1 MKSEKGIEKTNR
13 KKILAAVALL
23 FALLIVK
30 QQTTESFNQDF
41 LQRKEPGEGNRQESL
56 EAIVDGKSYDVNVEI
71 AERQFTKKE
80 AKNEFDSC
88 KS

>member
-30 QQTTESFNQDF
+30 QQTTESFNQEF

-80 AKNEFDSC
+80 AKNEFH
-88 KS
+88 KLH

>member
-30 QQTTESFNQDF
+30 QQTTESFNQEF

-56 EAIVDGKSYDVNVEI
+56 EAIVDGKSYDVNG
-71 AERQFTKKE
+71 AEAQSRRKFKGSQKR
-80 AKNEFDSC
+80 N
-88 KS
+88 

>member
-1 MKSEKGIEKTNR
+1 M
-13 KKILAAVALL
+13 
-23 FALLIVK
+23 
-30 QQTTESFNQDF
+30 
-41 LQRKEPGEGNRQESL
+41 QRKEPGEGNRQESL